1 MEVKGLTESEV
12 GGGGGGGVGWHRLVQ
27 TKKFC
32 VFQIKVWTPYLEF
45 ISLPLKMMKLTLNAH
60 KHTTVG
66 TYSSSF
72 DNLWV
77 SHKTPLNLKHLL
89 KALLLNNNNDSIY
102 FVLYIAYFTNL
113 NNCSHN
119 KLNYIMHFDWFL
131 FIILWTVDR
140 CMNDFTINSIL
151 PFFIKQI
158 HSMLSWVSSVK
169 DHRCQSVV
177 RKSVKHSALFVA
189 WKKSCYL

>member
-12 GGGGGGGVGWHRLVQ
+12 GGGGGVGWHMLAQ

-45 ISLPLKMMKLTLNAH
+45 ISVPLKMMKLTLNAL
-60 KHTTVG
+60 KHTTTVG
-66 TYSSSF
+66 TYPSSF

-89 KALLLNNNNDSIY
+89 KALLWNNNNDSIY
-102 FVLYIAYFTNL
+102 FVLYIACFTNL

-119 KLNYIMHFDWFL
+119 KLNYIC
-131 FIILWTVDR
+131 ILTD
-140 CMNDFTINSIL
+140 S
-151 PFFIKQI
+151 
-158 HSMLSWVSSVK
+158 
-169 DHRCQSVV
+169 
-177 RKSVKHSALFVA
+177 
-189 WKKSCYL
+189 YL